1 MKQFY
6 FTFEGKTIR
15 VSSDKVLGAMG
26 IANKSFSLPAGAWFE
41 DGKFGKGLPKS
52 AGNSY
57 KWVEG
62 NFFD

>member
-1 MKQFY
+1 MKQFF

-15 VSSDKVLGAMG
+15 VSSDKALSAMG
-26 IANKSFSLPAGAWFE
+26 IANKSFSLPTGAWFE